1 MTTIGLTPYPQ
12 VVDIVEGVKRIA
24 ANSGEAPRKLL
35 ENAAALIA
43 YQAGQLAA
51 VDKRLDGDMSEIPD
65 AALVALVNE
74 HARSLFDNGG
84 IYSDTVKA
92 HMYKL
97 AVDVRLLCFFRTL
110 AEHSD
115 EE

>member
-1 MTTIGLTPYPQ
+1 LATIGITPYAQ
-12 VVDIVEGVKRIA
+12 VVEIVEGVKRIA

-35 ENAAALIA
+35 ESAAALIA

-65 AALVALVNE
+65 SALVALVNE
-74 HARSLFDNGG
+74 HARAMFDEGG
-84 IYSDTVKA
+84 LYSDTAKT
-92 HMYKL
+92 HMLKL
-97 AVDVRLLCFFRTL
+97 AVDVRLLCFFRSL

-115 EE
+115 ED